1 MNFLAKTAPLIN
13 PSEVPGPGREITT
26 GFTLEEPSRVFLNIS
41 AADISNFSRV
51 GNDLVM
57 VVCGDIVTISG
68 FFLPEAPSELFLR
81 GEAGEAVLVQLE
93 GIGADGSLIARFVPQ
108 LEAAPFESLVGSA
121 VCVITP
127 ESGSGLSQLGVLL
140 GTVLGGALLAGA
152 LNDDSGGASPPVDPG
167 VPDSRAPQF
176 VAASLSADGSVLSL
190 EYDEAL
196 DGSNPPDAGS
206 FSVLVN
212 GVAVAVTSVAIV
224 GARVQLTL
232 AAPVPAG
239 AAVTIGYGDPTP
251 GNDANA
257 LQDAAGNDAASL
269 AATAVANPVGDS
281 TPPAFVS
288 AATSTDGAT
297 LVLSY
302 DEALDGSNPPAAG
315 SFVVQVNGVAVAV
328 TAVAVIGNTLVLTL
342 ASPVAEGAV
351 VSVAYADPTPGNDA
365 GAIQDASGNDAAS
378 LAATSVTNLVGDTT
392 PPALVSAVTS
402 ADGATL
408 VLAYDGILDAA
419 NPPTAG
425 SFVVNVNGTPVAVT
439 AVAIVGASVVL
450 TLATPVASG
459 AAVTLAYNDPSAG
472 NDANAIQDAAGNDA
486 ASLAPTGVTN
496 TVLDSTAPVFVSA
509 ATSVDGV
516 TLVLSYDEALD
527 AANPPAAS
535 GYVVNVNGTP
545 VAVTGVAVAGSSVVL
560 TLAAAVP
567 HGAAVTFTYTDPSAG
582 NDAAALQDAAGNDA
596 ASLPLTNASN
606 LVPDTTPPA
615 FVAAA
620 TSADGSQLVLTY
632 DEALDAA
639 NAPGAGSFLVNV
651 NGSAVAVSSAQISGN
666 SVVLTLASA
675 VANGAAVTVT
685 YSDPTAGND
694 GQAIQD
700 AAGNDAASLAQ
711 TPVNNLVPDGISPTF
726 VSAATGPAGATLVL
740 TYDEALDAAN
750 LPPAGSF
757 LVNVDGTAVAV
768 TGVAVVGSTVV
779 LSLATPVANGAV
791 VTVAYADASAAND
804 ATAIQDAAGNDAA
817 SLLATSVNN
826 LVADGTPPA
835 FVSAVTGADGASLVL
850 TYDEA
855 LDAANPP
862 AAGSFVVT
870 VAGVAVAVSGV
881 AVSGQT
887 VVLTLAGAVPNGA
900 AVTVAYADPT
910 VGNDGSAIQ
919 DAAGNDAASLA
930 TTGVTNAVPDTTAP
944 AFVSAAT
951 SADGA
956 TLTLA
961 YDEALDAANAPLAA
975 GFVVTVNGLAVAV
988 TGVAVN
994 GSAVVLTL
1002 ATPVANGAAVT
1013 VAYTDPSAGND
1024 GNAIQDAAGND
1035 AASLPT
1041 TAVSNLVPDSTPPA
1055 FVSAA
1060 TSSDGATLVL
1070 TYDDQLD
1077 AANTPAAGSFLVN
1090 VNGTPVTVTGVA
1102 VVGGTVV
1109 LTLATPVA
1117 NGAAV
1122 TVAYADP
1129 TTGNDAGAIQDAS
1142 GNDAAS
1148 LGATAVSNTVPDGT
1162 APVFVSAATSADGAT
1177 LTLTYGEALDA
1188 GNAPAAGSFVVNVNG
1203 TPVVVASVAIAGAD
1217 VVLTLASPVPH
1228 GASVTVAY
1236 ADPTAGNDAAALQ
1249 DAAGNDAASLAPT
1262 PVNNN
1267 VADGTPPAFVSA
1279 ATSADGLTLVL
1290 TYDEALD
1297 AAQPPLA
1304 GSFVVNANGVALA
1317 VTGVSI
1323 VGATVVLALGTPVA
1337 SGAAVSV
1344 AYTDASGAN
1353 DASAI
1358 QDAAGNDAASLP
1370 LTNAS
1375 NLVPDTTPPAFVS
1388 AATSA
1393 DGLRLVLSYGEALD
1407 AANPPP
1413 PGGFVVNVNGSAVAV
1428 TGVAVAGSTLVL
1440 TLASAVASGAAVD
1453 VAYTDPTAGNDG
1465 AAIQDAAGNDALSLA
1480 PTAVSN
1486 LVPDGIA
1493 PTFVSAAT
1501 GTDGTTLVLSYDA
1514 ALDAGNPPA
1523 AGRFVVNVNGAVVAA
1538 TAVAVSGNTVVLT
1551 LASPVANGAVVT
1563 VAYADPTTGNDA
1575 AAIQDAA
1582 GNDAASLLPT
1592 SVSNLVADVTPPTL
1606 VSAVTGADGAT
1617 LVLNYSEALDAAN
1630 PPAAARFVVDVNGQ
1644 AVAVTGVAIAGAS
1657 VVLTLASAVPNGAAV
1672 TVAYADPSTG
1682 NDANAI
1688 QDAAGNDAA
1697 SLAATGVTNTV
1708 PDSGAPA
1715 FVSAVTSAD
1724 GATLTLD
1731 YNEALDAGNAPAAAS
1746 FVVNVGGVPVQ
1757 VTGVAVVGAS
1767 VVLTLASPVPNGAA
1781 VSVAYND
1788 PTAGND
1794 GNAIQD
1800 AAGNDAASLPA
1811 TAVGNLVPDTTPP
1824 VFVAAATS
1832 ADGATLVL
1840 TYDGPLDAG
1849 NPPAASSF
1857 VVNVNGTPV
1866 LVTGVA
1872 VVGNGVVLTL
1882 ATPVAHGAAVT
1893 LGYTDPS
1900 TGNDAMAIQDAA
1912 GNDAAGLPP
1921 TSVTNQVP
1929 DGLAPSFVS
1938 AVTSADG
1945 TRLVLSYSEALDAAN
1960 APTAGSF
1967 VVNVGGVPV
1976 AVSAVAI
1983 DGSNVVLTLAS
1994 PVVNGAAVT
2003 VAYTDPTAG
2012 NDASAIQDA
2021 AGNDAAS
2028 LAPTGVGNAV
2038 PDSTPPAFVSAATS
2052 ADGTALVLSYSEA
2065 LDAANAPLA
2074 NAFSVRVN
2082 GVAVAVNA
2090 VAIAGASVVLT
2101 LATPVAH
2108 GATVSVS
2115 YADPSVNNDG
2125 NAIQDVAGND
2135 AASLALTNA
2144 SNLVPDTTP
2153 PAFVS
2158 AATSADGATLVLTYD
2173 EALAAAA
2180 APAAASFVVTV
2191 NGAAVGVTD
2200 VAIAGSTLVLTL
2212 ATAVPS
2218 GAAVTLSYG
2227 DPTTGNDANAVQDAA
2242 GNDAASLAPTA
2253 VSNLVPDGV
2262 APTFVSAA
2270 TGSDGTTL
2278 VLNYDSA
2285 LDAVNLPSAG
2295 LFVVNVNGVAVPVS
2309 AVAVAG
2315 SSVVLTLAS
2324 PVANGA
2330 VVTVA
2335 YTDPSAGND
2344 GAAIQD
2350 AAGSDAA
2357 SLVTTSVT
2365 NAVPDTTAPAF
2376 VSAATSA
2383 NGASLVLTYSEALD
2397 AGNPPL
2403 AGSFVVQVGGT
2414 PVAVTAVAIVGASVV
2429 LTLAAPVANGAA
2441 VSVAYNDPSTG
2452 NDSRAIQDAAGND
2465 AASLAPTGVTN
2476 TVPDS
2481 SAPAFVSASTSLD
2494 GSTLTLTYSEAL
2506 DAGNP
2511 PAVGAF
2517 VVTANGLPVV
2527 VSSLVVAGS
2536 SVVLTLASPVANGV
2550 AVTVAYNDATTGNDG
2565 SAIQDAAGNDAASL
2579 PATAVSNLVPDT
2591 AAPAFVAAA
2600 TSTDGATLVLTYDG
2614 PLDAANP
2621 PAAGSFVVNV
2631 NGTPVTPASVAIVGS
2646 TVVLTLATPVANGA
2660 AVTVGYTDPSANDDG
2675 AAVQDAAGNDAATL
2689 APTAVTN
2696 NVPDTTAPVF
2706 VSAATSTDGA
2716 TLVLSYDGPLDAA
2729 NPPAAGSFVV
2739 NVNGLALTP
2748 AAAAVVGSTVV
2759 LTLATP
2765 VPNGATVA
2773 VSYTDPS
2780 AGNDGSAIQDAAG
2793 NDAASLALTN
2803 ASNLVPD
2810 TTPPAFVS
2818 AATSA
2823 DGTTLTLTYS
2833 EALDAGNAPAVGAF
2847 VVNADGVPVAVSSL
2861 VVAGSSVVL
2870 TLASPVANGAAVTV
2884 AYNDPTTGN
2893 DGNAIQDAA
2902 GNDAATLPATSVS
2915 NLVPDGVTPTFV
2927 SATTS
2932 ADGATLVLS
2941 YDEALDAANPPLV
2954 GSFVVTVNGVAVTPS
2969 GVAIVGSTV
2978 VLTLATPVANGA
2990 LLTVAYNDPGAGNDG
3005 AAIQDAAGNDAAT
3018 LAPTAVTNA
3027 VPDNTAPA
3035 FVSATTSADG
3045 TTLILSYSEG
3055 LDAVNLP
3062 PTSNF
3067 LVTVNGAP
3075 VAVSGLNVS
3084 GSAVTLTLATP
3095 VANGATVTV
3104 GYTDPS
3110 ASNDGNALQD
3120 LAGNDAA
3127 TLVTTGV
3134 TNAVPDT
3141 GAPGFVFAATSSDGT
3156 TLTLNYSEALDAG
3169 NPPAASSF
3177 VVNVNG
3183 TPVTPASVAIVGSTV
3198 VLTLATPVAHGA
3210 AVTVGYTDPSAND
3223 DGAAVQ
3229 DAAGNDAA
3237 TLAPTAVTN
3246 NVPDTTAPVFVSA
3259 ATSTDGATLVLSY
3272 DGPLDAANPPAA
3284 GSFVVNVNGVAVAA
3298 SAAAVVG
3305 NTVVLTL
3312 ATPVPNGAG
3321 VTVAYTDPTTGN
3333 DANAIQDA
3341 GGNDAANLAAT
3352 PVSNNVPDTTAPM
3365 FVSAATSADGATL
3378 VLSYDGPL
3386 DAANPP
3392 AAGSFVVNINGV
3404 PVTPGSVAIVGST
3417 VVLTLATPVANG
3429 ATVAVS
3435 YDDPSANND
3444 GSAIQDA
3451 AGNDAASLPLTNAS
3465 NLVPDTSPP
3474 AFVSAATSVDGTT
3487 LVLSY
3492 SEALDAANLP
3502 AAGSFVV
3509 NVNGVAAVIAGVSVV
3524 GSSVVLTL
3532 GTPVAHG
3539 ATVAV
3544 SYADPSVNNDGSAIQ
3559 DGAGNDAAS
3568 LALTNASNL
3577 VPDTTPPAF
3586 VSAATSADGASLVLT
3601 YGEALD
3607 AINAPGAGDFVVN
3620 VNGIA
3625 VGVTAVAIDGRSVVL
3640 TLATPV
3646 VNDAAVTVAYTDP
3659 SASNDGAAIQD
3670 AAGNDAATLPATS
3683 VSNLVPDGI
3692 TPTFVSATTS
3702 ADGATLVLGY
3712 DETLDAANPPL
3723 VGSFVVT
3730 VNGVAVTP
3738 SAVAIVGST
3747 VVLTLATP
3755 VANGA
3760 LLTVAYN
3767 DPGAGNDGAAI
3778 QDAAGND
3785 AATLAPTAVTN
3796 AVPDTTAPAF
3806 VSATTSA
3813 DGTTLILSYSEALD
3827 AANLPPTSSFL
3838 VTVDGAPVAVT
3849 FEGVFGS
3856 TLVLTLASPV
3866 PNGAAVTVAYGD
3878 PSANNDGNAVQ
3889 DLAGNDAPT
3898 LPTTGVTN
3906 AVPDTSAPTF
3916 VSAATSTDGTTLTL
3930 SYSETL
3936 DAANPPQGSDF
3947 EVNVNGTRVAVTGVQ
3962 VSGSGVVLTLA
3973 TPVTNGAA
3981 VTVAYADP
3989 GADDDAAAIQDVA
4002 GNDAASLSA
4011 TAVSNTVPDTV
4022 APVFVSAATSTDG
4035 GTLVLTYSEP
4045 LDAGNAPPTG
4055 AFTVSVNGAVVAVNS
4070 LAVVAGTV
4078 VLNLATPVPHGAA
4091 VTVAYGDP
4099 SPGND
4104 GNAIQDA
4111 AGNDAATLAATAVS
4125 NNVPDTI
4132 APVFVSAATSADGAT
4147 LVLTYDEA
4155 LDGLNR
4161 PAAGSFSVNVNG
4173 APVAVTAVSV
4183 VGNAVVLTL
4192 ATPVANGAAVT
4203 VAYLDTTAG
4212 NDANAIQ
4219 DGSGND
4225 AASLAVTAVNN
4236 TVPDTTAPAFV
4247 SAVTSA
4253 DGATLT
4259 LTYSE
4264 ALDAANLPAAADFV
4278 VSVNGAVVAVTGVA
4292 VAGSTLR
4299 LTLAT
4304 PVPNGV
4310 AVTVAYNDPSALD
4323 DANAVQD
4330 AAGNDAA
4337 TLLPTGVNNTVPDS
4351 TPPGFVSAATSTN
4364 GATVT
4369 LGYSEALDAA
4379 NPPLPG
4385 AFTVTVNGVQV
4396 GVTALAVVGASVVL
4410 TLATP
4415 VANGA
4420 VVTVA
4425 YADPSGGNDPGAIQD
4440 AAGNDAAS
4448 LAATSVSNLVP
4459 DTSAPAFVSAVTSAD
4474 GASLVL
4480 SYSEALDAVNLP
4492 AAGDFVV
4499 NANGVAIAVTGVT
4512 VVGATVVL
4520 ALATPVAHG
4529 AVVTLAYADPS
4540 LQDDLQAIQDQA
4552 GNDAAS
4558 LATTGVVNAVPDSS
4572 APVFVSAA
4580 TSADGTTL
4588 TLNYNETLDA
4598 ANPPAATAFA
4608 VTVNGVAV
4616 AVSAV
4621 AVVGSTV
4628 LLTLA
4633 TAVAN
4638 GAAVTVGYDD
4648 PATGDDLAAIQ
4659 DAAGNDAATLAPT
4672 NVSNLVPDGTSPTF
4686 VSAATSADGGTLVL
4700 TYDDQLDAANPP
4712 EAQSFTVTI
4721 NGAAVQVT
4729 NVSVT
4734 GATVLLTLATAVTLG
4749 ATVTVAYADPSV
4761 DNDAV
4766 AIQDLAGNDAA
4777 SLLDTAVT
4785 NLVPDGIA
4793 PTFVSAATTTD
4804 GTALVLT
4811 YDNLLDGVNLPAVE
4825 AFAVRVNGVAVA
4837 VTATAVDGS
4846 TIVLTLATAVPNGAG
4861 VTVAYTD
4868 PTGAD
4873 DAQAIQD
4880 TAGNDA
4886 ASLPL
4891 TGVSN
4896 QVADTA
4902 APVFVSASTGADGTT
4917 VTLTY
4922 SEALDAANPPIA
4934 GSFVLNVNGVA
4945 ATIANVLVSGN
4956 SVVLTLDTP
4965 VANGASVTVA
4975 YTDPSGSNDGS
4986 AIQDTAGND
4995 AASLPATGVTNTV
5008 PDTTAP
5014 VFVSAVTSAD
5024 GNALVL
5030 SYSELL
5036 DGANPPAAES
5046 FVVNVNGVRVDVN
5059 AVTVNGASVTL
5070 GLVSPVA
5077 NGAAVSVAYA
5087 DPSGGNDAAAIQDA
5101 VGNDAATLAPTPVN
5115 NTVPD
5120 TTPPAFV
5127 SAVTS
5132 ANGATVVLSYSE
5144 ALDAAN
5150 APLAAD
5156 FVVKVNGV
5164 AVSITALAVSG
5175 NAVVLTLASPVTNGA
5190 VLSVAYADPSSG
5202 NDVRAIQDAAG
5213 NDAASL
5219 AETGVSNT
5227 VPDTT
5232 PPSFVSAVTSTNG
5245 ATLTL
5250 TYNEALD
5257 AANPPVPGNF
5267 VVRVNGAAVPVSSLA
5282 VIGSTVV
5289 LTLASP
5295 VANGAAVT
5303 VAYNDPTGV
5312 NDGNA
5317 VQDAAGNDALSLADT
5332 AVSNAVPDTTPPAF
5346 VSAVTSANGATLS
5359 LTYSEALDA
5368 ANPPP
5373 AGSFTVNVN
5382 GVAVGVT
5389 AVAVAGASVVLTLA
5403 TPVANGAVVTV
5414 AYADPS
5420 VTNDTA
5426 AIQDAAGNDAASLP
5440 TTGVSNV
5447 VPDTTPPAF
5456 VSAAT
5461 STDGRTLVLTYDE
5474 ALDAVNVPPAGAF
5487 VVNVSGVPVGVTGT
5501 AVAGNTLVLVL
5512 SSSVPNGAAVS
5523 VAYADPSLGN
5533 DAAAIQD
5540 AAGNDAASL
5549 PTTAVANRV
5558 PDTTPPVFVSAST
5571 SSDGAT
5577 LVLTYGEALDALNPP
5592 LAGAFTVTVNGAQAT
5607 ATGLSVVGST
5617 VVLALAS
5624 PVANGAAVTVAYA
5637 DPSGGNDVNAVQD
5650 AAGNDAASL
5659 APTVVT
5665 NAVPDTTA
5673 PVFVSAGTST
5683 DGSTL
5688 VLTYS
5693 EALDAANVPAP
5704 GAFVVNVNGTPVT
5717 VTALSVAGSTLVL
5730 TLATPVANGASV
5742 SVAYNDPTTG
5752 NDTNAVQDA
5761 AGNDALSL
5769 PATAV
5774 SNFVPDTLAPTLQ
5787 ISVADLLLA
5796 SGETTAVT
5804 FTFSEAVTGFTLQD
5818 VLAAGGT
5825 LSAFV
5830 QVNATT
5836 WTANFTQDGSAAA
5849 PAVSVANGTFTDL
5862 ALNAGVG
5869 SAFGTAQGW
5878 AADISAPTLL
5888 ISAADT
5894 ALASGEATLI
5904 TFTFSEAVAGFAL
5917 GDVVVQGGALTGFT
5931 QVDAATWT
5939 ATFTQDGTATPP
5951 SVAVAGGAYTDIAA
5965 NPGAGYALNPGTGF
5979 TADIAPPQLQTLS
5992 TNAAGLEI
6000 TLVYNEALDAARPPV
6015 AGNFEVRVNGTLVTV
6030 STVTV
6035 SGSSVVLGLA
6045 TAVVFGDAVTLAYN
6059 DPSAANDA
6067 NATQDSAG
6075 NDAASVAV
6083 QPVINIVPSTDTTAP
6098 TLVISAADLL
6108 LARGEATLVTF
6119 EFSETV
6125 QGFAA
6130 GDVVVAGGALTA
6142 FTRVDANTY
6151 TAIFT
6156 QDGTATA
6163 PSIGVSSGTYGDA
6176 ALNPGTG
6183 YVLDAATGLTADITP
6198 PALLGAVQGPGGTT
6212 LVLTY
6217 SEALDAVRTPAAGTY
6232 VVNAGGVAVAV
6243 TGITVSGSSVVL
6255 ALASALPN
6263 GATVTLGY
6271 ADPTAGNDA
6280 NAIQDLAGNDAAS
6293 SAGVAIADNRPPL
6306 LQGASVTGNTLT
6318 LSFDE
6323 ALGAAPPVGSF
6334 VVNANGVPVAVT
6346 GVVVSGNAVVL
6357 TLAAAAAAGA
6367 VVTVGYTDPTS
6378 GNDAAAIQD
6387 LTGND
6392 AVSLAAQPVANTRQ
6406 LAQVDE
6412 DDISATAAAVVSGTF
6427 AGVAANAALTFAAPP
6442 AGLTSGGQAIVW
6454 TGVGTST
6461 LTGHVGSA
6469 TGAVAIVLAIASGG
6483 ANAGQYTVSLL
6494 RPVDHAAGNGENLR
6508 NFDVGVLVNGAAGNL
6523 QLTVGVVDDVP
6534 VAAPSSTQ
6542 VLTTAGSVQGNA
6554 ALTFGADGGYVQT
6567 VSVDGIQFSY
6577 NPAAGTLAQS
6587 GSSTSVYAYSYD
6599 NQSTLTVTTLRGE
6612 TFTINLATGQY
6623 SMLATGIRSA
6633 PAVNVAP
6640 VAGLGESGGLLGLVS
6655 LNTLGL
6661 IDVSTQ
6667 QAFTASDANNNIR
6680 EVTLV
6685 FGGVSVGSLLRNP
6698 FIFSSSLAAELGLR
6712 VELSSLLVVHQLRIT
6727 ALNGQ
6732 AIDNLKLN
6740 ELLGSVYLDTSLLGG
6755 VLTVDLLASLNMTVT
6770 DTAGLVDT
6778 ASASD
6783 ALNLQLLQ
6791 SLLGSQASGLQV
6803 GTAGADTLSGA
6814 AGLAADASRR
6824 LYGYAG
6830 NDTLLGN
6837 IGNDILRG
6845 GAGNDTLS
6853 GFAGNDILIG
6863 GSGADTLTGGQGSD
6877 VFRWEAGDQGA
6888 VGAPVVDTITD
6899 FDVNSVWAGGD
6910 VLHLAALLNGEG
6922 RIGFTSGNLSNYLH
6936 FAKVGNDTLISISSQ
6951 GGYVGGF
6958 RAANA
6963 GQTDQ
6968 QILLKNVDLVT
6979 GYGTDAA
6986 IITHLLGQG
6995 KLEVDLAGINT
7006 GALDNTTDVGFG
7018 LVDRDGDTAAGSV
7031 TFDTGAVTPVTF
7043 NPNNRAPE
7051 LQVSSTSLLGLIG
7064 LDALNTL
7071 NLSSQ
7076 DFSVIDRDRNLSQV
7090 EIRYQPLLGV
7100 NLTPIQLTAS
7110 QKLAAELGL
7119 QLRVVNNPGVLN
7131 LVAPSSTLFITAL
7144 VAGMVISNQAI
7155 NELLASV
7162 HLTDQGGTLLN
7173 GALLSADV
7181 LNALTI
7187 SATDAQ
7193 GASSTASVGQL
7204 LDVNL
7209 ADNVNDSSGLI
7220 EGTNGAEVLV
7230 GTLGADRLYG
7240 YGGNDTLLGGDGDD
7254 LLRGGSGDD
7263 ILDGGNGD
7271 DLLIGGS
7278 GNDTFIGGAGNDTI
7292 QLLAPNYASISGG
7305 SGFDT
7310 LLLDGGINLTLTNLP
7325 TRISSIERIDL
7336 GTGDTGSVLTLS
7348 SQAVL
7353 ELTDN
7358 PSHTLQIV
7366 GDARDSVVMS
7376 GATKGAVTVVGD
7388 VNFVS
7393 YAWGAATVLVEQEI
7407 TNVVV

>member
-108 LEAAPFESLVGSA
+108 LEAAPFESLMGSA

-196 DGSNPPDAGS
+196 DGANPPDAGS

-224 GARVQLTL
+224 GGRVQLTL

-302 DEALDGSNPPAAG
+302 DEAIDGSNPPAAG
-315 SFVVQVNGVAVAV
+315 SFVVQVNGVAVTV

-392 PPALVSAVTS
+392 PPVLVSAVTS

-527 AANPPAAS
+527 AAYPPAAS

-545 VAVTGVAVAGSSVVL
+545 VAVTGVAVSGSSVVL

-582 NDAAALQDAAGNDA
+582 NDAAVLQDAAGNDA

-675 VANGAAVTVT
+675 VANGAAVTVA

-711 TPVNNLVPDGISPTF
+711 TAVNNLVPDGISPTF

-804 ATAIQDAAGNDAA
+804 ANAIQDAAGNDAA
-817 SLLATSVNN
+817 SLLATSVSN
-826 LVADGTPPA
+826 LVPDGTPPA

-855 LDAANPP
+855 LDAANSP

-870 VAGVAVAVSGV
+870 VAGLAVAVSGV

-910 VGNDGSAIQ
+910 AGNDGSAIQ

-994 GSAVVLTL
+994 GSGVVLTL

-1013 VAYTDPSAGND
+1013 VVYTDPSAGND

-1077 AANTPAAGSFLVN
+1077 AANPPAAGSFLVN
-1090 VNGTPVTVTGVA
+1090 VNGTPVAVTGVA

-1122 TVAYADP
+1122 TVGYADP

-1203 TPVVVASVAIAGAD
+1203 TPVAVASVAIAGAD

-1262 PVNNN
+1262 AVNNN

-1344 AYTDASGAN
+1344 AYTDASGGN

-1413 PGGFVVNVNGSAVAV
+1413 PAGFVVNVNGSAVAV

-1523 AGRFVVNVNGAVVAA
+1523 AARFVVNVNGAVVAA

-1644 AVAVTGVAIAGAS
+1644 AVAVTGVAIAGAR

-1715 FVSAVTSAD
+1715 FVSAATSAD

-2158 AATSADGATLVLTYD
+2158 AATSADG
-2173 EALAAAA
+2173 
-2180 APAAASFVVTV
+2180 
-2191 NGAAVGVTD
+2191 
-2200 VAIAGSTLVLTL
+2200 
-2212 ATAVPS
+2212 
-2218 GAAVTLSYG
+2218 
-2227 DPTTGNDANAVQDAA
+2227 
-2242 GNDAASLAPTA
+2242 
-2253 VSNLVPDGV
+2253 
-2262 APTFVSAA
+2262 
-2270 TGSDGTTL
+2270 
-2278 VLNYDSA
+2278 
-2285 LDAVNLPSAG
+2285 
-2295 LFVVNVNGVAVPVS
+2295 
-2309 AVAVAG
+2309 
-2315 SSVVLTLAS
+2315 
-2324 PVANGA
+2324 
-2330 VVTVA
+2330 
-2335 YTDPSAGND
+2335 
-2344 GAAIQD
+2344 
-2350 AAGSDAA
+2350 
-2357 SLVTTSVT
+2357 
-2365 NAVPDTTAPAF
+2365 
-2376 VSAATSA
+2376 
-2383 NGASLVLTYSEALD
+2383 
-2397 AGNPPL
+2397 
-2403 AGSFVVQVGGT
+2403 
-2414 PVAVTAVAIVGASVV
+2414 
-2429 LTLAAPVANGAA
+2429 
-2441 VSVAYNDPSTG
+2441 
-2452 NDSRAIQDAAGND
+2452 
-2465 AASLAPTGVTN
+2465 
-2476 TVPDS
+2476 
-2481 SAPAFVSASTSLD
+2481 
-2494 GSTLTLTYSEAL
+2494 
-2506 DAGNP
+2506 
-2511 PAVGAF
+2511 
-2517 VVTANGLPVV
+2517 
-2527 VSSLVVAGS
+2527 
-2536 SVVLTLASPVANGV
+2536 
-2550 AVTVAYNDATTGNDG
+2550 
-2565 SAIQDAAGNDAASL
+2565 
-2579 PATAVSNLVPDT
+2579 
-2591 AAPAFVAAA
+2591 
-2600 TSTDGATLVLTYDG
+2600 
-2614 PLDAANP
+2614 
-2621 PAAGSFVVNV
+2621 
-2631 NGTPVTPASVAIVGS
+2631 
-2646 TVVLTLATPVANGA
+2646 
-2660 AVTVGYTDPSANDDG
+2660 
-2675 AAVQDAAGNDAATL
+2675 
-2689 APTAVTN
+2689 
-2696 NVPDTTAPVF
+2696 
-2706 VSAATSTDGA
+2706 
-2716 TLVLSYDGPLDAA
+2716 
-2729 NPPAAGSFVV
+2729 
-2739 NVNGLALTP
+2739 
-2748 AAAAVVGSTVV
+2748 
-2759 LTLATP
+2759 
-2765 VPNGATVA
+2765 
-2773 VSYTDPS
+2773 
-2780 AGNDGSAIQDAAG
+2780 
-2793 NDAASLALTN
+2793 
-2803 ASNLVPD
+2803 
-2810 TTPPAFVS
+2810 
-2818 AATSA
+2818 
-2823 DGTTLTLTYS
+2823 TTLTLTYS

-2884 AYNDPTTGN
+2884 GYNDPTTGN

-2954 GSFVVTVNGVAVTPS
+2954 GSFVVTVNGVVVTASAVA
-2969 GVAIVGSTV
+2969 VVGSTV

-3169 NPPAASSF
+3169 NPPATSSF

-3210 AVTVGYTDPSAND
+3210 AVTVGYTDPSASD
-3223 DGAAVQ
+3223 DGAAIQ

-3333 DANAIQDA
+3333 DADAIQDA

-3404 PVTPGSVAIVGST
+3404 AVTPGSVAIVGST
-3417 VVLTLATPVANG
+3417 VVLTLAAPVANG

-3474 AFVSAATSVDGTT
+3474 AFVSAATSADGTT

-3544 SYADPSVNNDGSAIQ
+3544 SYADPSVNNDGGAIQ

-3586 VSAATSADGASLVLT
+3586 VSAATSADGATLVLT

-3620 VNGIA
+3620 VNGSA

-3646 VNDAAVTVAYTDP
+3646 VNGAAVTVAYTDP

-3683 VSNLVPDGI
+3683 VSNLVPDGV

-3702 ADGATLVLGY
+3702 ADGATLVLSY

-3827 AANLPPTSSFL
+3827 AANLPPTSSFQ

-3936 DAANPPQGSDF
+3936 DAANAPQGSDF

-4078 VLNLATPVPHGAA
+4078 VLSLATPVPHGAA

-4292 VAGSTLR
+4292 LAGSTLR

-4520 ALATPVAHG
+4520 ALATPVAYG

-4598 ANPPAATAFA
+4598 ANPPAATAFT

-4638 GAAVTVGYDD
+4638 GAAVTVGYED
-4648 PATGDDLAAIQ
+4648 PATGNDLAAIQ

-4766 AIQDLAGNDAA
+4766 AIQDQAGNDAA

-4880 TAGNDA
+4880 SAGNDA

-5070 GLVSPVA
+5070 GLASPVA

-5156 FVVKVNGV
+5156 FVVKVNGE

-5175 NAVVLTLASPVTNGA
+5175 NAVVLTLASPVANGA
-5190 VLSVAYADPSSG
+5190 VLSVAYADPSAG

-5257 AANPPVPGNF
+5257 AANPPGPGNF

-5317 VQDAAGNDALSLADT
+5317 VQDAAGNDALSLAET

-5487 VVNVSGVPVGVTGT
+5487 VVNVNGVPVGVTGT

-5512 SSSVPNGAAVS
+5512 ASSVPNGAAVS

-5549 PTTAVANRV
+5549 PTTAVANLV

-5607 ATGLSVVGST
+5607 VTGLSVVGST

-5704 GAFVVNVNGTPVT
+5704 EAFVVNVNGTPVT

-5761 AGNDALSL
+5761 AGNDALGL

-5951 SVAVAGGAYTDIAA
+5951 SVSVAGGAYTDIAA
-5965 NPGAGYALNPGTGF
+5965 NPGTGYALNPGTGF

-6083 QPVINIVPSTDTTAP
+6083 QPVVNIVPSTDTTAP

-6130 GDVVVAGGALTA
+6130 DDVVVAGGALTA

-6163 PSIGVSSGTYGDA
+6163 PSIGVASGTYGDA

-6392 AVSLAAQPVANTRQ
+6392 AASLAAQPVANTRQ
-6406 LAQVDE
+6406 LVQVDE
-6412 DDISATAAAVVSGTF
+6412 DDISATTAAVVSGTF

-6469 TGAVAIVLAIASGG
+6469 TGAVAIVLSIASGG

-6494 RPVDHAAGNGENLR
+6494 RPLDHAAGNGENLR

-6853 GFAGNDILIG
+6853 GFAGNDILMG

-6958 RAANA
+6958 RAANS

-6979 GYGTDAA
+6979 GYGSDAA

-7006 GALDNTTDVGFG
+7006 GALDSTTDVGFG